1 MDLSLR
7 TLKEAVEIRQQIDD
21 LEERLLTLFNQ
32 PAQPK
37 TTMVARQRRMS
48 AATKAR
54 ISAAAKARRARARSE
69 HATTAHSVAN
79 RKGGL
84 TSAGRKRLSE
94 MMKARWAARKAKR
107 RGR

>member
-7 TLKEAVEIRQQIDD
+7 TLKEAVEIRQQIED

-32 PAQPK
+32 PARPK
-37 TTMVARQRRMS
+37 TTMVARQRGM
-48 AATKAR
+48 
-54 ISAAAKARRARARSE
+54 SAAAKARRARARGE
-69 HATTAHSVAN
+69 HATTVHSTAN
-79 RKGGL
+79 RKGGI

-94 MMKARWAARKAKR
+94 MMKARWAARKAKS

>member
-21 LEERLLTLFNQ
+21 LEERLVALFKQ
-32 PAQPK
+32 PVQPM
-37 TTMVARQRRMS
+37 TTMVAQRRRMPIAAKAGIS

-54 ISAAAKARRARARSE
+54 RARAPGK
-69 HATTAHSVAN
+69 HATTARRTAN
-79 RKGGL
+79 RKSGI

-94 MMKARWAARKAKR
+94 MMKARWAARKAKS